1 MEIAAISGGLTSL
14 ALLACPIGMGVMMW
28 MMARGNKKESPARN
42 TTEVPTGRPASI
54 EVLRE
59 EQRRLGDEIDRLE
72 AAPSEDRDAGAKS
85 S

>member
-1 MEIAAISGGLTSL
+1 MDIAAISGGVSSL
-14 ALLACPIGMGVMMW
+14 ALLACPIGMGLMMW
-28 MMARGNKKESPARN
+28 MMMRGNKKDPARPSAD
-42 TTEVPTGRPASI
+42 VSDARPTSI

-72 AAPSEDRDAGAKS
+72 RAPDTQRDARAKS